1 MGKHV
6 FSGTMS
12 EQDQRASRLIFGEP
26 WMIKMATMER
36 KLSLPEGSVS
46 RYIERPYKIPL
57 EKFAA
62 ICQAR
67 GLTDTQVMQIIKTYY
82 IRGR

>member
-1 MGKHV
+1 MGKR
-6 FSGTMS
+6 FYSGTMS
-12 EQDQRASRLIFGEP
+12 ERDTHASRLIFGEP

>member
-12 EQDQRASRLIFGEP
+12 EQDQRASKLIFGEP
-26 WMIKMATMER
+26 WMLNISATER
-36 KLSLPEGSVS
+36 ELSLPGGSVS
-46 RYIERPYKIPL
+46 RYIEKPYKIPL

-62 ICQAR
+62 ICQSR

-82 IRGR
+82 IRGG